1 MTHVRWPPAL
11 QLFRHG
17 QPWLK
22 SDLVFLELA
31 LGRGMSSADVA
42 GFLGRDEDEVRDKAE
57 ELEIRRRES

>member
-1 MTHVRWPPAL
+1 MFA
-11 QLFRHG
+11 RHPRTGSSRNAG

-57 ELEIRRRES
+57 ELERSRREP